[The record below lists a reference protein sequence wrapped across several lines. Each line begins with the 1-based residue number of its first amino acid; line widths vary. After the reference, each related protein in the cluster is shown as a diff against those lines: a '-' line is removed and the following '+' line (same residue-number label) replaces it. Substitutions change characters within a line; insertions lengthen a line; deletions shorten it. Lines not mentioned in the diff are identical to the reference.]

1 MRRSGRRSCR
11 RVSLRRSRRRGSET
25 IGRCAGCVV
34 LCGVPG
40 VTACKESA
48 VFAMDIL
55 TSWLRSYL
63 PALDVSDA
71 QLAEDLTLRGIA
83 VEGIF
88 AVEGGTGGSRFEM
101 DITTNRVDAM
111 NHYGVARE
119 AAAIYNV
126 TLKPLSEGLGAAV
139 METKPGEGFP
149 VRIEAKDLCGRFT
162 ARVIRG
168 VEVGP
173 SSGLIAEYFRAIGQ
187 KQISAP
193 VDVTNFGWMA
203 MGQPTHVFDLDKI
216 VGGIVVRHA
225 REGEKLQLLDGTE
238 RTLVAEDLVVADEV
252 KALGLAG
259 VMGGWD
265 SRVTEETKNIL
276 VEAAWFDQAAIRA
289 SSRRHGL
296 HTDASHRFE
305 RGADFDAA
313 PIANHLVT
321 RMVVEQSGGE
331 VVGPLVDVVVPEI
344 AAKTAE
350 RAAISLKV
358 SEVQRHLGTT
368 ADGLGVGEGVV
379 AQYLSALGCGLT
391 QTALG
396 EYAVKLPSWRLDLE
410 REIDLIEE
418 VARVYGY
425 NRFADTLPS
434 FAGAVVELPHVEQER
449 TIRETLRALGFTEAV
464 SSTFVSSEEA
474 EVFGGGGVAIGN
486 PLSAEAGMLRPSLAP
501 GMATMLALNLHRDVS
516 SVRLF
521 ELGTV
526 FHPSSQRT
534 SAGDPGFGGSTAEV
548 TERVGLA
555 LGATGAAV
563 ATSLYKAED
572 ALFYE
577 VKGAVEALLAKFV
590 GAVTFEPEGLPGW
603 IAAGRGA
610 RVLLE
615 GEAVGVFGELSAA
628 ELQARKLRQ
637 PCVIAAMDGQ
647 RLFDAALRQA
657 VSKDLS
663 RFQAVE
669 RDFSFVFPDA
679 VTWGAIDAAL
689 RGAGSGLK
697 ADELRSV
704 RPVEIFR
711 DAKGKA
717 VAAGSY
723 SLLLRAVFQSMERTL
738 TDDEITRW
746 TEWVV
751 AQLTGLGGTQRA

>member
-1 MRRSGRRSCR
+1 
-11 RVSLRRSRRRGSET
+11 
-25 IGRCAGCVV
+25 
-34 LCGVPG
+34 
-40 VTACKESA
+40 
-48 VFAMDIL
+48 MDIL

-88 AVEGGTGGSRFEM
+88 AVESGAGGSRFEM

-126 TLKPLSEGLGAAV
+126 ALKPLSEGIGAAV
-139 METKPGEGFP
+139 VETRTGKGFP
-149 VRIEAKDLCGRFT
+149 VRIEAGDLCGRFT

-168 VEVGP
+168 VKVGA
-173 SSGLIAEYFRAIGQ
+173 SLGLIAEYFAALGQ

-193 VDVTNFGWMA
+193 VDVTNFGWLA
-203 MGQPTHVFDLDKI
+203 MGQPTHVFDLDKV
-216 VGGIVVRHA
+216 VGGIVVRRA
-225 REGEKLQLLDGTE
+225 RAGEKLQLLDGTE
-238 RTLVAEDLVVADEV
+238 KTLVAEDLVVADEE

-305 RGADFDAA
+305 RGADFNAA
-313 PIANHLVT
+313 PVANHLVT

-344 AAKTAE
+344 AAKTAD
-350 RAAISLKV
+350 RKAISLKV

-368 ADGLGVGEGVV
+368 ADGVGIGEEIVER
-379 AQYLSALGCGLT
+379 YLAALGCVLT
-391 QTALG
+391 QTAAC

-464 SSTFVSSEEA
+464 SSTFVSAEEA
-474 EVFGGGGVAIGN
+474 EEFGGGAVAIGN

-516 SVRLF
+516 RVRLF
-521 ELGTV
+521 EMGTV
-526 FHPSSQRT
+526 
-534 SAGDPGFGGSTAEV
+534 FGGSTIEV
-548 TERVGLA
+548 KEKVGLA
-555 LGATGAAV
+555 LGATGAEI
-563 ATSLYKAED
+563 ATALYKAED

-577 VKGAVEALLAKFV
+577 VKGAIEALLAKFANSES
-590 GAVTFEPEGLPGW
+590 AVSFDASGLPAW
-603 IAAGRGA
+603 IAEGRGA
-610 RVLLE
+610 RVLLA
-615 GEAVGVFGELSAA
+615 GEPIGVFGELSAA

-637 PCVIAAMDGQ
+637 PCVIASMDGQ
-647 RLFDAALRQA
+647 RLFETALRQP
-657 VSKDLS
+657 VSLELS

-679 VTWGAIDAAL
+679 VTWAEIDAAL
-689 RGAGSGLK
+689 QGAGAGVER
-697 ADELRSV
+697 DELRSV

-717 VAAGSY
+717 VPAGSY
-723 SLLLRAVFQSMERTL
+723 SLLLRVVFQSNERTL
-738 TDDEITRW
+738 TEEEITRW

-751 AQLTGLGGTQRA
+751 AELKGLGGTQRA

>member
-1 MRRSGRRSCR
+1 
-11 RVSLRRSRRRGSET
+11 VN
-25 IGRCAGCVV
+25 
-34 LCGVPG
+34 
-40 VTACKESA
+40 
-48 VFAMDIL
+48 IL
-55 TSWLRSYL
+55 TKWLRSYL
-63 PALDVSDA
+63 PELAVDDRR
-71 QLAEDLTLRGIA
+71 LAEDLTLRGIA
-83 VEGIF
+83 VEGEF
-88 AVEGGTGGSRFEM
+88 DAACGGRLYEM

-126 TLKPLSEGLGAAV
+126 ALKPLDVGAAV
-139 METKPGEGFP
+139 VETKAGEGFP
-149 VRIEAKDLCGRFT
+149 VRIEERDLCGRFT

-168 VEVGP
+168 VTVGP
-173 SSGLIAEYFRAIGQ
+173 SSGLLAEYFAALGQ

-216 VGGIVVRHA
+216 VGGIVVRRA
-225 REGEKLQLLDGTE
+225 RAGEKLQLLDGTE
-238 RTLVAEDLVVADEV
+238 KTLVAEDLVVADEE

-276 VEAAWFDQAAIRA
+276 VEAAWFDPAAVRA

-305 RGADFDAA
+305 RGADFNAA
-313 PIANHLVT
+313 PVANNLVT

-344 AAKTAE
+344 AARTAE
-350 RAAISLKV
+350 RAAIELKV
-358 SEVQRHLGTT
+358 SEVRRHLGTT
-368 ADGLGVGEGVV
+368 ADGLGIGEEVV

-391 QTALG
+391 RTATG

-434 FAGAVVELPHVEQER
+434 FAGAVRELPHAQQEA
-449 TIRETLRALGFTEAV
+449 TIRKTLRALGFTEAV
-464 SSTFVSSEEA
+464 SSTFVSAEEA
-474 EVFGGGGVAIGN
+474 EEFGGGGVAIGN

-501 GMATMLALNLHRDVS
+501 GMATMLGLNLHRDVS

-521 ELGTV
+521 EMGTV
-526 FHPSSQRT
+526 
-534 SAGDPGFGGSTAEV
+534 FGGSTIEV
-548 TERVGLA
+548 KERIGLA
-555 LGATGAAV
+555 LGATGAVV
-563 ATSLYKAED
+563 ANALYRVED

-577 VKGAVEALLAKFV
+577 VKGAIEALLAKFA
-590 GAVTFEPEGLPGW
+590 GAVRFDTDGLPAW
-603 IAAGRGA
+603 IAEGRGA
-610 RVLLE
+610 RVLLA

-637 PCVIAAMDGQ
+637 PCVIASMDGQ
-647 RLFDAALRQA
+647 RLLETALRQPVA
-657 VSKDLS
+657 QELS
-663 RFQAVE
+663 RYQAVE

-679 VTWGAIDAAL
+679 VTWATIDAAL
-689 RGAGSGLK
+689 HGAGAGLK
-697 ADELRSV
+697 QEELRSV

-711 DAKGKA
+711 DAKGKT
-717 VAAGSY
+717 VEAGSY
-723 SLLLRAVFQSMERTL
+723 SLLLRVVFQSNERTL
-738 TDDEITRW
+738 TEEEITRG

-751 AQLTGLGGTQRA
+751 AQLKGLGGTQRA